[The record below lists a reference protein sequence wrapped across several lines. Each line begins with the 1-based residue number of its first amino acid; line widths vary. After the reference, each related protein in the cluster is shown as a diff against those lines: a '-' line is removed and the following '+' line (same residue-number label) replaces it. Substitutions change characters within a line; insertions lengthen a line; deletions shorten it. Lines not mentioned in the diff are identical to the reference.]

1 MTAAYRLRGLGWFLS
16 GVIVVLGCYLVSLQV
31 AAERKKVADVE
42 RAIIRAQR
50 DIRQLETEFATRANM
65 DQLQKW
71 NGEVFA
77 LAAPTAD
84 QFVPDDVALAQVSF
98 TGGNGPRQMLVPS
111 APAEPAI
118 QQAIAVAPA
127 AAPAPAPQIAAAQ
140 AAPAPAPAPAQPPRG
155 PRAIMASSTVAVA
168 AAPMP
173 PAARARRIAMLDRT
187 ILRERRIGD
196 IIDTIPLDQG
206 GTR

>member
-42 RAIIRAQR
+42 RAIIRAKR

-77 LAAPTAD
+77 LAAPSAE
-84 QFVPDDVALAQVSF
+84 QFVPDEVALAQVSF
-98 TGGNGPRQMLVPS
+98 SGGDGPRQMLVPS

-118 QQAIAVAPA
+118 QPAIAVAPA
-127 AAPAPAPQIAAAQ
+127 AAPAPAPQIAAAP
-140 AAPAPAPAPAQPPRG
+140 AAPVPAQAPHG
-155 PRAIMASSTVAVA
+155 PRAIMASSTVPVA